1 MSIIS
6 IFLILLVAAF
16 ATIAYFTEPTDAE
29 KKTQDRLNNLYRPI
43 MQDDDIPAEIVKRR
57 VTFSRIEWLD
67 SALRHNKPA
76 LQLQLWLQQS
86 KVPWTVGRFFFYS
99 ACLLAVGALIG
110 NWWIPFGI
118 VGWVPGLVLAF
129 IPLGW
134 VGYKRNT
141 RFRQFN
147 AQLPEAVDLIARALR
162 AGQSLPGALM
172 TVAEEIDDPL
182 GPEFKVC
189 GDEMSYGLP
198 FREAMSNLLER
209 FPVQELQFLVS
220 AMLVQRETGGNLPEL
235 LDKTAAVLRSRIQLQ
250 QKVRVY
256 TAQGRMTGA
265 ILLALPFFAFIL
277 TNVMRPGYTEPL
289 FESEA
294 GHKLI
299 YFTLTSMALGTYFI
313 RKIIQVKY

>member
-1 MSIIS
+1 MSMIS

-16 ATIAYFTEPTDAE
+16 ATIAYFTEPTENE
-29 KKTQDRLNNLYRPI
+29 KRTQERLNNLSRPA
-43 MQDDDIPAEIVKRR
+43 MRDDDVQTEIVKH
-57 VTFSRIEWLD
+57 VTFSRIEWVD
-67 SALRHNKPA
+67 NALRRNKPA
-76 LQLQLWLQQS
+76 LQLQLWLEQA

-99 ACLLAVGALIG
+99 ACLLLVGAVIG
-110 NWWIPFGI
+110 NWWLPGI
-118 VGWVPGLVLAF
+118 VGWVPGLILAF
-129 IPLGW
+129 APLAW
-134 VGYKRNT
+134 LGYKRNT

-147 AQLPEAVDLIARALR
+147 TQLPEAVDLIARALR

-182 GPEFKVC
+182 GPEFQVC
-189 GDEMSYGLP
+189 GDEMNYGLP
-198 FREAMSNLLER
+198 FREAMNNLLQR

-265 ILLALPFFAFIL
+265 ILLALPFIAFIL
-277 TNVMRPGYTEPL
+277 TNLLRPGYCEPL
-289 FESEA
+289 FESET
-294 GHKLI
+294 GHHLI
-299 YFTLTSMALGTYFI
+299 YGTLISMALGTYFI